1 MYFANYIDE
10 KKRSSSLTQCKP
22 CRYFRV
28 SVRQFGWLLHAL
40 APRLPM
46 ERSSDPSFDATS
58 LTCQHHFGW
67 FVQPLAL
74 WPPHNNSCFFCSV
87 EICCRCKRL
96 YWFNGV
102 FKIKKL
108 FTSQIHSRC
117 VRTLRVSATVVGPT
131 VENFASSRQSEQQAE
146 SNNGDV
152 TFPLC
157 SSAEVPWCAV
167 LRLTT
172 ASLRVATRVC
182 VVTHCHT
189 LENKIHPCGT
199 PCRLFVFVSFECWFE
214 W

>member
-1 MYFANYIDE
+1 MNHHFPHRRRRWLSSTRPS
-10 KKRSSSLTQCKP
+10 RSSSLTQCKP

-67 FVQPLAL
+67 FVQPLAFS
-74 WPPHNNSCFFCSV
+74 PQHNNSCFFCSV

-117 VRTLRVSATVVGPT
+117 VRTLTVSVWICNCCWHNSGELCIESPVRAAG
-131 VENFASSRQSEQQAE
+131 REQQRRC
-146 SNNGDV
+146 D
-152 TFPLC
+152 FPTLQFRWGSLVRRAQTDDRQPACCHQSVC
-157 SSAEVPWCAV
+157 S
-167 LRLTT
+167 
-172 ASLRVATRVC
+172 
-182 VVTHCHT
+182 HT
-189 LENKIHPCGT
+189 LSHFRKQNT
-199 PCRLFVFVSFECWFE
+199 PLWDSL
-214 W
+214 